1 MASIRDMAAKYQAL
15 FYPFYLDGVAAN
27 ASLNQADGIH
37 PNGQGVDVIV
47 SKVMPSVEELIGK
60 VGVK

>member
-1 MASIRDMAAKYQAL
+1 LAAKYQAL
-15 FYPFYLDGVAAN
+15 LYPFYLDGVAAN

-37 PNGQGVDVIV
+37 PDGRGVDVIV

-60 VGVK
+60 VRLK